1 MSKTVK
7 NWLIAAMA
15 LILAG
20 AAMFTAALALCGW
33 DITKLG
39 TVDYVE
45 TTLEPSG
52 DFESISIN
60 VYTTDLRLLPSEDG
74 KCRIVC
80 YEDEKVSHT
89 AEVKDGT
96 LVIDTEDTRRWFNF
110 ISVSFTSPTMEVY
123 LPKNEYE
130 YLDIS
135 TDTGAVYLPNNFT
148 FESINIDGNTGS
160 VVCYASTKKDMDFE
174 LDTGPILLCDFSAGS
189 MKLKTDTGRIKLNG
203 GTVAEYIDVEA
214 STGEVSLENITCR
227 DLRAKADTGRVSLN
241 GVTCNDLH
249 AETDTGSI
257 ALENVVGSGKFELI
271 SDTGHIGLNGCD
283 AAELYI
289 ETDTGS
295 VSGELLTDKIFFAE
309 SDTGRVSVPKSMTGG
324 RCEIKTDTGSI
335 EMEVRGHR
343 E

>member
-7 NWLIAAMA
+7 KWLIAALA

-33 DITKLG
+33 DVTKLG

-52 DFESISIN
+52 DFENISIN

-96 LVIDTEDTRRWFNF
+96 LVIDTNDTRKWFT
-110 ISVSFTSPTMEVY
+110 VSLSFKSPTMEVY
-123 LPKNEYE
+123 LPKSEYE
-130 YLDIS
+130 NLDIS
-135 TDTGAVYLPNNFT
+135 TDTGAVYLPNNCT
-148 FESINIDGNTGS
+148 FESINIDGNTGAVS
-160 VVCYASTKKDMDFE
+160 CHSSAKGDVDIE
-174 LDTGPILLCDFSAGS
+174 LDTGALVVSNVSAGS
-189 MKLKTDTGRIKLNG
+189 MKLKTDTGIIELSGN
-203 GTVAEYIDVEA
+203 TVAENIDVA
-214 STGEVSLENITCR
+214 SATGFVSLENISCG
-227 DLRAKADTGRVSLN
+227 DLRAKADTGRVSLD
-241 GVTCNDLH
+241 GVTCGDLH

-295 VSGELLTDKIFFAE
+295 VSGELLTEKIFFAE

-335 EMEVRGHR
+335 EMEIRGKQ

>member
-7 NWLIAAMA
+7 KWLIAALA

-52 DFESISIN
+52 DFENISIN

-96 LVIDTEDTRRWFNF
+96 LVIDTNDTRKWFT
-110 ISVSFTSPTMEVY
+110 VSLSFKSPTMKVY

-160 VVCYASTKKDMDFE
+160 VVCYASAKKDMDFE
-174 LDTGPILLCDFSAGS
+174 LDTGPILLCDVSAEGIR
-189 MKLKTDTGRIKLNG
+189 LKTDTGRIKLNG
-203 GTVAEYIDVEA
+203 GTVAESIEVK
-214 STGEVSLENITCR
+214 TGTGLVSIENISCGNIH
-227 DLRAKADTGRVSLN
+227 AKADTGFVSLEN
-241 GVTCNDLH
+241 TSCGDLH

-335 EMEVRGHR
+335 EMEVRGKQ

>member
-7 NWLIAAMA
+7 KWLIAALA

-52 DFESISIN
+52 DFENISIN

-96 LVIDTEDTRRWFNF
+96 LVIDTNDMRKWFT
-110 ISVSFTSPTMEVY
+110 VSLSFKSPTMEVY
-123 LPKNEYE
+123 LPKSEYE
-130 YLDIS
+130 NLDIS
-135 TDTGAVYLPNNFT
+135 TDTGAVSLPIALT
-148 FESINIDGNTGS
+148 FDRIKIDGHTGAVS
-160 VVCYASTKKDMDFE
+160 CHSSAKGDVDIE
-174 LDTGPILLCDFSAGS
+174 LDTGALVVSNVSAGS
-189 MKLKTDTGRIKLNG
+189 MKLKTDTGIIELSG
-203 GTVAEYIDVEA
+203 STVAESIDVA
-214 STGEVSLENITCR
+214 SATGFVSLENISCG
-227 DLRAKADTGRVSLN
+227 DLRAKADTGRVSLD
-241 GVTCNDLH
+241 GVTCGDLH

-335 EMEVRGHR
+335 EMAVRGKQ

>member
-7 NWLIAAMA
+7 NWLIAALA

-20 AAMFTAALALCGW
+20 AAMFTTALALCGW
-33 DITKLG
+33 DIAKLG

-52 DFESISIN
+52 DFENISIN

-96 LVIDTEDTRRWFNF
+96 LVIDTNDTRKWFT
-110 ISVSFTSPTMEVY
+110 VSLSFKSPTMEVY
-123 LPKNEYE
+123 LPKSEYE
-130 YLDIS
+130 YLDIR
-135 TDTGAVYLPNNFT
+135 TDTGAVYLPDAFT
-148 FESINIDGNTGS
+148 FDMIKIVGNTGA
-160 VVCYASTKKDMDFE
+160 VVCSASTKEDIDFDI
-174 LDTGPILLCDFSAGS
+174 DTGAILLSDVSAGGIR
-189 MKLKTDTGRIKLNG
+189 LQNQTGSIKLSG
-203 GTVAEYIDVEA
+203 CTVTEYIDVEA
-214 STGEVSLENITCR
+214 DTGFVSLENITCS
-227 DLRAKADTGRVSLN
+227 DLLAKAGTGRVSLN

-271 SDTGHIGLNGCD
+271 SDTGHIDLNGCD

-335 EMEVRGHR
+335 EMAVRGKQ

>member
-7 NWLIAAMA
+7 KWLIAALA

-20 AAMFTAALALCGW
+20 AAMFATALALCGW

-52 DFESISIN
+52 DFDNISIN

-96 LVIDTEDTRRWFNF
+96 LVIDTNDARKWLNF
-110 ISVSFTSPTMEVY
+110 ISISFTSPTMEVY
-123 LPKNEYE
+123 LPKSEYE
-130 YLDIS
+130 NLDIS

-148 FESINIDGNTGS
+148 FESINIDGNTGAVS
-160 VVCYASTKKDMDFE
+160 CHSSAKGDVDIE
-174 LDTGPILLCDFSAGS
+174 LDTGALVVSNVSAGS
-189 MKLKTDTGRIKLNG
+189 MKLKTDTGIIELSGN
-203 GTVAEYIDVEA
+203 TVAENIDVA
-214 STGEVSLENITCR
+214 SATGFVSLENISCG
-227 DLRAKADTGRVSLN
+227 DLRAKADTGRVSLD
-241 GVTCNDLH
+241 GVTCGDLH

-335 EMEVRGHR
+335 EMEIRGKQ

>member
-7 NWLIAAMA
+7 KWLIAALA

-52 DFESISIN
+52 DFENISIN

-96 LVIDTEDTRRWFNF
+96 LVIDTNDMRKWFT
-110 ISVSFTSPTMEVY
+110 VSLSFKSPTMEVY
-123 LPKNEYE
+123 LPKSEYE
-130 YLDIS
+130 NLDIS
-135 TDTGAVYLPNNFT
+135 TDTGAVSLPIALT
-148 FESINIDGNTGS
+148 FGRIKIDGHTGAVS
-160 VVCYASTKKDMDFE
+160 CHSSAKGDVDIE
-174 LDTGPILLCDFSAGS
+174 LDTGALVVSNVSAGS
-189 MKLKTDTGRIKLNG
+189 MKLKTDTGIIELSG
-203 GTVAEYIDVEA
+203 STVAESIDVA
-214 STGEVSLENITCR
+214 SATGFVSLENISCG
-227 DLRAKADTGRVSLN
+227 DLRAKADTGRVSLD
-241 GVTCNDLH
+241 GVTCGDLH

-335 EMEVRGHR
+335 EMAVRGKQ

>member
-7 NWLIAAMA
+7 KWLIAALA

-20 AAMFTAALALCGW
+20 AAMFTTALALCGW
-33 DITKLG
+33 DIAKLG
-39 TVDYVE
+39 TVDFVE

-52 DFESISIN
+52 DFENISIN

-89 AEVKDGT
+89 AEVKDGA
-96 LVIDTEDTRRWFNF
+96 LVIDTNDTRKWFT
-110 ISVSFTSPTMEVY
+110 VSLSFKSPTMEVY
-123 LPKNEYE
+123 LPKSEYE
-130 YLDIS
+130 NLDIS
-135 TDTGAVYLPNNFT
+135 TDTGAVSLPIALT
-148 FESINIDGNTGS
+148 FDRIKINGNTGAVS
-160 VVCYASTKKDMDFE
+160 CHSSARGDVDIE
-174 LDTGPILLCDFSAGS
+174 LDTGALVVSNVSAGS
-189 MKLKTDTGRIKLNG
+189 MKLKTDTGIIELSG
-203 GTVAEYIDVEA
+203 STVAENIDVA
-214 STGEVSLENITCR
+214 SATGFVSLENITCG
-227 DLRAKADTGRVSLN
+227 DLRAKADTGRVSLY

-335 EMEVRGHR
+335 EMEIRGKQ

>member
-7 NWLIAAMA
+7 KWLIAALA

-20 AAMFTAALALCGW
+20 TAMFTTALALCGW
-33 DITKLG
+33 DVTKLG

-52 DFESISIN
+52 DFENISIN

-96 LVIDTEDTRRWFNF
+96 LVIDTNDTRKWFT
-110 ISVSFTSPTMEVY
+110 VSLSFKSPTMEIY
-123 LPKNEYE
+123 LPKNEYGFLE
-130 YLDIS
+130 IM
-135 TDTGAVYLPNNFT
+135 TDTGAVSLPDAFT
-148 FESINIDGNTGS
+148 FDMIKIVGNTGA
-160 VVCYASTKKDMDFE
+160 VVCSASTKEDIDFDI
-174 LDTGPILLCDFSAGS
+174 DTGAILLSDVSAGGIR
-189 MKLKTDTGRIKLNG
+189 LQNQTGSIKLSG
-203 GTVAEYIDVEA
+203 CTVTEYIDVEA
-214 STGEVSLENITCR
+214 DTGFVSLENITCS
-227 DLRAKADTGRVSLN
+227 DLLAKAGTGRVSLN

-271 SDTGHIGLNGCD
+271 SDTGHIDLNGCD

-335 EMEVRGHR
+335 EMAVRGKQ

>member
-7 NWLIAAMA
+7 NWLIAALA

-20 AAMFTAALALCGW
+20 AAMFTTALALCGW

-52 DFESISIN
+52 DFENISIN

-80 YEDEKVSHT
+80 YEDEKISHT

-96 LVIDTEDTRRWFNF
+96 LVIDTNDTRKWFT
-110 ISVSFTSPTMEVY
+110 VSLSFKSTTMEVY
-123 LPKNEYE
+123 LPKSEYE
-130 YLDIS
+130 YLDIR
-135 TDTGAVYLPNNFT
+135 TDTGAVYLPNNCT
-148 FESINIDGNTGS
+148 FESINIDGNTGAVS
-160 VVCYASTKKDMDFE
+160 CHSSAKGDVDIE
-174 LDTGPILLCDFSAGS
+174 LDTGALVVSNVSAGS
-189 MKLKTDTGRIKLNG
+189 MKLKTDTGIIELSG
-203 GTVAEYIDVEA
+203 STVAENIDVA
-214 STGEVSLENITCR
+214 SATGFVSLENITCVS
-227 DLRAKADTGRVSLN
+227 LRAKADTGRVSLD
-241 GVTCNDLH
+241 GVTCSDLH

-271 SDTGHIGLNGCD
+271 SDTGHIDLNGCD

-335 EMEVRGHR
+335 EMEVRGKQ

>member
-7 NWLIAAMA
+7 KWLIAALA

-52 DFESISIN
+52 DFENISIN

-89 AEVKDGT
+89 AEVKDGA
-96 LVIDTEDTRRWFNF
+96 LVIDTNDTRKWFT
-110 ISVSFTSPTMEVY
+110 VSLSFKSPTMEVY
-123 LPKNEYE
+123 LPKSEYE
-130 YLDIS
+130 NLDIS
-135 TDTGAVYLPNNFT
+135 TDTGAVSLPIALT
-148 FESINIDGNTGS
+148 FDRIKIDGHTGAVS
-160 VVCYASTKKDMDFE
+160 CHSSAKGDVDIE
-174 LDTGPILLCDFSAGS
+174 LDTGALVVSNVSAGS
-189 MKLKTDTGRIKLNG
+189 MKLKTDTGIIELSGN
-203 GTVAEYIDVEA
+203 TVAENIDVA
-214 STGEVSLENITCR
+214 SATGFVSLENISCG
-227 DLRAKADTGRVSLN
+227 DLRAKADTGRVSLD
-241 GVTCNDLH
+241 GVTCGDLH

-271 SDTGHIGLNGCD
+271 SDTGHIDLNGCD

-335 EMEVRGHR
+335 EMAVRGKQ